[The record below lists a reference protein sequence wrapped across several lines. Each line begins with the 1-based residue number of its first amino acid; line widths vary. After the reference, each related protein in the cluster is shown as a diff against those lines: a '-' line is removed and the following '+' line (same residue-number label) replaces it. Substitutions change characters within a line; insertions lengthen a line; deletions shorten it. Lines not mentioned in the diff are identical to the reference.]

1 MVEPLFLRFFLC
13 FWGCLIGIQYTAA
26 YTALSE
32 ESLRALPDPGNDFD
46 ITSGAILSP
55 ILRPRVSGS
64 DGSTYVRN
72 HIVDFFKTSLP
83 KWDISFQNST
93 SKTPATGN
101 QDIPFVNIIATRD
114 PPWTIPGEV
123 SRLALV
129 AHYDSKL
136 TPSGFIGATDSAAPC
151 AMIMHVARSIDEG
164 LTKKWEK
171 IQTEGL
177 GLEGEGIEDHQGVQI
192 LFLDGEEAFVSW
204 TATDSLYGARSLAAD
219 WETSVHPALSTY
231 HTPLSSISLFVLLD
245 LLGAKGP
252 SVPSYFKTTHWAY
265 KNMAYL
271 ESRLRSLKLFESSPN
286 YPRGNSP
293 SVEKSYKKSTKNSP
307 EARWRE
313 PAFLTEMDK
322 KDGDRW
328 LGGLIEDDHLPFMDR
343 GVEILH
349 LIPTPFP
356 RVWHE
361 MTDDGDHLDPATVSD
376 WAKLT
381 LAFVGEWMDLEGFL
395 EKRAIRSSQQEKKRD
410 TRKME
415 L

>member
-1 MVEPLFLRFFLC
+1 MAKSSFLPNLLHI
-13 FWGCLIGIQYTAA
+13 WGCLVWIRYAVA
-26 YTALSE
+26 YKALNE
-32 ESLRALPDPGNDFD
+32 DSLRALPDPRNDFD
-46 ITSGAILSP
+46 VKNGAILSP

-72 HIVDFFKTSLP
+72 HIVDWFKTSLP

-93 SKTPATGN
+93 SKTPATGD
-101 QDIPFVNIIATRD
+101 QDIPFINIIATRD
-114 PPWTIPGEV
+114 PPWTTPGEV
-123 SRLALV
+123 SRLTLA

-136 TPSGFIGATDSAAPC
+136 TPTNFIGATDSAAPC

-164 LTKKWEK
+164 LTRKWEH
-171 IQTEGL
+171 IQSEGL

-219 WETSVHPALSTY
+219 WETSIHPALSTY
-231 HTPLSSISLFVLLD
+231 HTPLSSISLFILLD
-245 LLGAKGP
+245 LLGSKNP
-252 SVPSYFKTTHWAY
+252 TVPSYFKTTHWAY
-265 KNMAYL
+265 KNMAGL
-271 ESRLRSLKLFESSPN
+271 ENRLRDLKLFESSPN
-286 YPRGNSP
+286 YPRAES
-293 SVEKSYKKSTKNSP
+293 SKRSTKNPP

-322 KDGDRW
+322 KDSDRW

-361 MTDDGDHLDPATVSD
+361 MSDDGDHLDIATVRD

-381 LAFVGEWMDLEGFL
+381 TAFVGEWMDLEGFL
-395 EKRAIRSSQQEKKRD
+395 EKKTTRNSQKEKTKKD
-410 TRKME
+410 TRKTE

>member
-1 MVEPLFLRFFLC
+1 MARLSSLLLFLRL
-13 FWGCLIGIQYTAA
+13 WGYLTWTEHAVA
-26 YTALSE
+26 YTPLSE
-32 ESLRALPDPGNDFD
+32 ETLRALPDPGNDFD
-46 ITSGAILSP
+46 INSGAILSP

-64 DGSTYVRN
+64 DGSTYVQN
-72 HIVDFFKTSLP
+72 HIVDFFMTSLP

-101 QDIPFVNIIATRD
+101 QDIPFINIIATRD
-114 PPWTIPGEV
+114 PPWTTPGEV

-136 TPSGFIGATDSAAPC
+136 TPHGFIGATDSAAPC
-151 AMIMHVARSIDEG
+151 AMIMHVARSVDAG

-171 IQTEGL
+171 IQAEGL
-177 GLEGEGIEDHQGVQI
+177 GIEGEGIEDHQGLQLI
-192 LFLDGEEAFVSW
+192 FLDGEEAFVSW

-219 WETSVHPALSTY
+219 WETSTHPALSTY

-245 LLGAKGP
+245 LLGAKSP
-252 SVPSYFKTTHWAY
+252 TVPSYFKTTHWAY
-265 KNMAYL
+265 KKMANL

-286 YPRGNSP
+286 HPKRRS
-293 SVEKSYKKSTKNSP
+293 KSGKGSSNLDESSP

-313 PAFLTEMDK
+313 PAFLTEMNK

-328 LGGLIEDDHLPFMDR
+328 LGGMIEDDHLPFMNR

-361 MTDDGDHLDPATVSD
+361 MTDDGDHLDSATVSD

-381 LAFVGEWMDLEGFL
+381 TAFVGEWMDLEGFVDTKAARRL
-395 EKRAIRSSQQEKKRD
+395 HREDIKD
-410 TRKME
+410 TRKTE